1 MEKYINGT
9 LAARAENA
17 AGWGLRKTGGQEN
30 IVSYELRTHGAH
42 KEEAADVALHVINGL
57 LDGMQVGVIAES
69 GEAGMPAL
77 TKLGSVW
84 RDGRLLKRGQGSAF
98 VAMES
103 NFDRL
108 SRCGVEPCVGAG
120 AAFRFLG
127 FESSA
132 PADRVF
138 RSLLEPDDDAVIEL
152 RCPDLAG
159 GVLNI
164 RLDAEK
170 IDESKALGGISAA
183 LGDCGQSL
191 QVEM

>member
-1 MEKYINGT
+1 MKKYINGT
-9 LAARAENA
+9 LAAHAENA
-17 AGWGLRKTGGQEN
+17 AGWDLRKTGGQEN
-30 IVSYELRTHGAH
+30 IVSYELRTRGAH
-42 KEEAADVALHVINGL
+42 KDEAADVALHVINGL

-69 GEAGMPAL
+69 SEDGVPAL
-77 TKLGSVW
+77 SKLGNVW
-84 RDGRLLKRGQGSAF
+84 RDGRLLKRGQGGAF
-98 VAMES
+98 VAMEP
-103 NFDRL
+103 NFDPL
-108 SRCGVEPCVGAG
+108 SRGGVEPCVDTG

-132 PADRVF
+132 PADQIF
-138 RSLLEPDDDAVIEL
+138 RNLVEPGDDAVIEL
-152 RCPDLAG
+152 CCPDLAG
-159 GVLNI
+159 GVMSI